1 MYAINK
7 QAKKSRDQIVFCP
20 HNRTASDRLFDIF
33 TYRNGETVLIPSL
46 LLVSFLL
53 FHLAASV
60 FKEKRPL
67 EETQFRFFFPLIHF
81 VFSFLFFIEKKT
93 LEVYFPCS
101 KNKCFSN
108 FSFGLASKG
117 H

>member
-1 MYAINK
+1 VYAINK

-33 TYRNGETVLIPSL
+33 TYRNSETVLIPSL

-67 EETQFRFFFPLIHF
+67 EETQFILFSPHSLCLFLSILYREKNFRSLLPLLKKQMFF
-81 VFSFLFFIEKKT
+81 
-93 LEVYFPCS
+93 
-101 KNKCFSN
+101 
-108 FSFGLASKG
+108 
-117 H
+117 